1 VRVAPVA
8 SPDRTNRA
16 LAGTLVLLGGLIVVY
31 AVLGPLIL
39 DVIHF
44 RTSVSGLNQIRG
56 GDLAALAVV
65 APSCFVIA
73 GLAWRGH
80 PAAPVLALAPGLF
93 AMYMYSQLILAN
105 EYLNRPGNVERFFPL
120 LLAMFIL
127 AAVVVLRSW
136 GLARAEALPTSTRR
150 LQRGS
155 GILLV
160 VMAVFVVFG
169 IHLRELVDAWRDQPA
184 GAEYLDLPMTFWV
197 VKFYD
202 LGIVA
207 PAALAV
213 GVGLLRRQAWARKPA
228 YGILGGYVLLG
239 WSVAGM
245 GWSMLLGAD
254 PAASV
259 GVALGA
265 TGLAAAGTV
274 FAYFLYR
281 PLFDGQDH
289 ASRLRTAS
297 EGALVAAGP
306 RETPRDG

>member
-1 VRVAPVA
+1 MSVPSVTGPN
-8 SPDRTNRA
+8 PTNHALGGA
-16 LAGTLVLLGGLIVVY
+16 LAVLGGLVVVY
-31 AVLGPLIL
+31 AVLGPLVL

-56 GDLAALAVV
+56 GDLAALVVV

-120 LLAMFIL
+120 LLGMFIV

-136 GLARAEALPTSTRR
+136 GLARPEALPSSTRR

-155 GILLV
+155 GVLLV
-160 VMAVFVVFG
+160 AMAVFVVLG
-169 IHLRELVDAWRDQPA
+169 IHLPGLVDALRDRPV
-184 GAEYLDLPMTFWV
+184 GAEYLALPMAFWV

-213 GVGLLRRQAWARKPA
+213 GVGLLRQQPWARKPA

-254 PAASV
+254 PDASW

-281 PLFDGQDH
+281 PLFRPQVHARRLKTDGG
-289 ASRLRTAS
+289 
-297 EGALVAAGP
+297 GALVAAGP
-306 RETPRDG
+306 RETRQDG